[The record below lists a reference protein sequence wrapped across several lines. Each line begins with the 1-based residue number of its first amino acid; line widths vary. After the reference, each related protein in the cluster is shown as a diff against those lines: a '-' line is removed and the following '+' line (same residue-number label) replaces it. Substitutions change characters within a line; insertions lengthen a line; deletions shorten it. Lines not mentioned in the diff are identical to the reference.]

1 MLWWLACRQEI
12 IAGSVDGTVRR
23 FEVRAGCV
31 FNDNL
36 GQSVTCV
43 ALSHDNLCV
52 LAACLDGCVRLMDKA
67 TGTLLAQYRGAGS
80 TFQQSSVAYL

>member
-1 MLWWLACRQEI
+1 M
-12 IAGSVDGTVRR
+12 DGTVRR
-23 FEVRAGCV
+23 FEVRAGCM

-36 GQSVTCV
+36 GQSVTSV

-67 TGTLLAQYRGAGS
+67 TGTLLAQYQGAGS
-80 TFQQSSVAYL
+80 ALQRSSVAYL